1 MNLLGASPV
10 LVDLHDAW
18 SWVVVVGNGVA
29 GAWALGAHRVEAL
42 RHRSLWVLTA
52 VAQISIFV
60 QVALGVALIDG
71 RPVDEVQFHM
81 FYGFIAAFTVAI
93 IYSYRAQL
101 HAHRYL
107 LYGFG
112 GLFLMGLGIRNMVI
126 PAV

>member
-1 MNLLGASPV
+1 MSLLAVSP
-10 LVDLHDAW
+10 LLADLHDAW
-18 SWVVVVGNGVA
+18 SWVVVVGNGLA

-42 RHRSLWVLTA
+42 RHRTLWWFTA
-52 VAQISIFV
+52 GAQTSIFV
-60 QVALGVALIDG
+60 QVALGVTLIDG
-71 RPVDEVQFHM
+71 RPIEEMQFHM

-93 IYSYRAQL
+93 IFSYRAQL
-101 HAHRYL
+101 QAQRYL